1 MNNLET
7 LSKEFER
14 FVKNQTDENGDDQ
27 YVYDEEKTRKNRV
40 ADLLKGSLGRL
51 ESTYKRFMKEKHG
64 TYWELA
70 QSYDYHLLKNNK
82 KNHHIVAVST
92 EPACCHTFNIYVDDG
107 ALFITDLFQHV
118 KATKIKDC
126 DSFKKILKKMFK
138 PNFRDWWVMSEVENS
153 MVERFKKLG
162 SKCCAKFCS
171 ETESGGGFVVI
182 DPRNEKFELNEKS
195 KVKWTFAPFKFA
207 AWG

>member
-1 MNNLET
+1 MDNFET
-7 LSKEFER
+7 LSKEFEK
-14 FVKNQTDENGDDQ
+14 FVENQTDENGNDQ
-27 YVYDEEKTRKNRV
+27 YTYDDETTIKNR
-40 ADLLKGSLGRL
+40 AKDLLKSSLGRL
-51 ESTYKRFMKEKHG
+51 ESTYTRFIKDKKG
-64 TYWELA
+64 TCWELA

-92 EPACCHTFNIYVDDG
+92 QPPCCHTFNIYVDHG
-107 ALFITDLFQHV
+107 NLFITDLFQRV
-118 KATKIKDC
+118 NATQIQDYG
-126 DSFKKILKKMFK
+126 SFTDILKKMYEK
-138 PNFRDWWVMSEVENS
+138 NYQAWWVMSEVEKS

-162 SKCCAKFCS
+162 SKCWAKFCS

-195 KVKWTFAPFKFA
+195 KVKWTFTPFKFA